1 MHYQNLYLSELE
13 DFLESH
19 PSALLLDV
27 RQPYEFAEFALPD
40 AKLIPLNVLASQ
52 IDEIETHRNTSV
64 VVYCKAGVRSVYACN
79 ILHEFGF
86 TDLYNIA
93 DGVIS
98 LLPRNY

>member
-13 DFLESH
+13 GFIENH

-27 RQPYEFAEFALPD
+27 RQPYEFAEFALHN
-40 AKLIPLNVLASQ
+40 AKLIPLNELAIQ
-52 IDEIETHRNTSV
+52 IYEIEIHKNTPV

-79 ILHEFGF
+79 ILYEFGF
-86 TDLYNIA
+86 TDLYNLA

-98 LLPRNY
+98 LLPRNH